1 MVKLISS
8 VLLSLISLHVQA
20 EALKPVSADLIN
32 TLSQKVLRIKTT
44 QNDGQFIFGSGVVV
58 GNNQVITNC
67 HVITNAASIAV
78 ITEKTELVDQANVE
92 VVSVKPD
99 WKHDLCLLQ
108 TQALNIAPV
117 NLKPTQTLH
126 YEQTVFNIGHPSF
139 VANPVSKQGT
149 VKGIFPMDDSV
160 IIRASSEFNVG
171 ASGGGLF
178 DTEGNLVGIITL
190 KSPGKQAYHYYMA
203 TEWVSALFAQP
214 SVAITSKNE
223 LPFWGTQAQ
232 QWPHF
237 MKVVQPYLTKD
248 WNTLK
253 TIAQT
258 WVTQEPNNHEAWYHL
273 ALAEEANR
281 EWQAAETHLA
291 HVIALNKEHTQAL
304 EHLAT
309 VSKKTGKQI
318 ALLN

>member
-1 MVKLISS
+1 MVKFISS
-8 VLLSLISLHVQA
+8 LVLGLISLHVQA
-20 EALKPVSADLIN
+20 ETLKPVSADLVN
-32 TLSQKVLRIKTT
+32 ALSQKVLRIKTT

-58 GNNQVITNC
+58 ANNQIITNC
-67 HVITNAASIAV
+67 HVITNAASVAV
-78 ITEKTELVDQANVE
+78 INHESNVE

-117 NLKPTQTLH
+117 NLKPTQSLH
-126 YEQTVFNIGHPSF
+126 YEQTVFNIGHPGF
-139 VANPVSKQGT
+139 VENAVSKQGT
-149 VKGIFPMDDSV
+149 VKGIFTMDDSV

-178 DTEGNLVGIITL
+178 DTDGNLVGIITL

-223 LPFWGTQAQ
+223 RPFWGAQAQ

-253 TIAQT
+253 TVAQT
-258 WVTQEPNNHEAWYHL
+258 WVTQEPNNHEAWYYL

-281 EWQAAETHLA
+281 EWQAAETHLE
-291 HVIALNKEHTQAL
+291 HVIALNKEHAQAL